1 MTKNEVRKAIQ
12 DLAELYH
19 MVLVKRDASG
29 KRAEIQ
35 ADVLAELYLEKL
47 ESTIDKLKTDDIV
60 VKQPK
65 RSALNT

>member
-19 MVLVKRDASG
+19 MVLVKRDAPG

-47 ESTIDKLKTDDIV
+47 ESTIDKLKTDDTI

-65 RSALNT
+65 GKS